1 MAKKMANPTLYGDEQ
16 AWRLEVVSQQSRE
29 GLESKKM
36 GQATWWEAGVY
47 THYFYFEI

>member
-1 MAKKMANPTLYGDEQ
+1 MATKRANPILYGVEQ
-16 AWRLEVVSQQSRE
+16 AWRWEEVSQQSRE

-47 THYFYFEI
+47 THYFYFEL